1 MEIKR
6 LQPDHAKQW
15 DDFIAQSNNGTI
27 FHTLKCLS
35 YHPAQRFKDHHLMV
49 FEHKNLI
56 AVFPAIEENR
66 TIISH
71 KRASYGGLVVDN
83 SLGIHDICQI
93 QEQITE
99 YFRKNNFNELILT
112 QPPLIYYRMPHQ
124 YIDFALMKYGFN
136 YRKREITAVITL
148 DQEEPLNSFRDDARR
163 STKKA
168 IREGVVV
175 KIDDD
180 FNTFYKILEKN
191 LGMRHNVRPTHT
203 LEELLKLRKLFPK
216 EIILFSA
223 YYNNKMLG
231 GIVTFA
237 TNPNVVLA
245 FYISHDN
252 QYQEYRP
259 VNILFYEVIKWSR
272 QQKYRYL
279 DLGTFT
285 LNMEP
290 NWGLGRFKETHNAR
304 GFLRDTYQI
313 TLKKNG

>member
-1 MEIKR
+1 MEIKC
-6 LQPDHAKQW
+6 LQPDHAQQW
-15 DDFIAQSNNGTI
+15 DDFVINSNNGTI
-27 FHTLKCLS
+27 FHTLKFLS
-35 YHPAQRFKDHHLMV
+35 YHPAQRFKEHHLMV
-49 FEHKNLI
+49 FDRKKLI
-56 AVFPAIEENR
+56 AVFPAIEENK

-71 KRASYGGLVVDN
+71 KGASYGGLVVDN

-124 YIDFALMKYGFN
+124 YIDFALMKNGFN
-136 YRKREITAVITL
+136 YRKRKITAVITL

-259 VNILFYEVIKWSR
+259 VNILFYEVIKWS
-272 QQKYRYL
+272 
-279 DLGTFT
+279 
-285 LNMEP
+285 
-290 NWGLGRFKETHNAR
+290 
-304 GFLRDTYQI
+304 
-313 TLKKNG
+313 